1 MGQIAT
7 LANAAYVDGVASVKS
22 SIRAVFGQVDTYVE
36 DLRTRV
42 TAAEGD
48 IDDAESAITALQAT
62 DVTHPNYGETSADR
76 DRPGEVRKFWTSTL
90 DGAPAALTPISES
103 WVVATAFGAA
113 VRLTGAQ
120 YLAPIAATMI
130 EPGRQYR
137 IRAAYRANS
146 TTDPDGDTVQL
157 GIRWLDK
164 DKAGISTTVAANVLE
179 FSTAD
184 GRANTSVVV
193 AKTAATGV
201 DVVPPASAVYMRP
214 FVRTFSASG
223 QIDVDVLEVVD
234 LYDTVDWSPDVEAVE
249 NRMSTAEQDIDD
261 LEDRATAVEGRSTD
275 LEEEVTN
282 ARNGEANLDDRLDG
296 IDTALAQEITDRA
309 ADVDAEEAARIA
321 ADNALDGRLDAV
333 EAEITT
339 ARGGEANLDARLDGI
354 DTAILDEATARADAD
369 TALDGRLDLV
379 ESEIT
384 TARGGQASLD
394 DRLDVMDATDADF
407 ETRVDALETEMTAA
421 RGGEVDLDTRLD
433 GMDTATAGAQ
443 TTADTA
449 QAEITAARG
458 GEANLDARL
467 DGIDTA
473 VSTAQTAADDAQA
486 DADTV
491 TAEVTAA
498 RGGEVDLDTRLDGI
512 ASDVTTAQGTA
523 DTAQSEITTARGGE
537 ASLDARLDGIDTEFT
552 DRPALQRLT
561 IADDAATSF
570 TPVNTVGRI
579 AISGP
584 SAALTGDVFFD
595 AVSPA
600 CTALVAAADIE
611 VTTGALTGT
620 DGSDAKLT
628 VSAHTDGNIY
638 VENRTGASIDI
649 VLLTIS

>member
-7 LANAAYVDGVASVKS
+7 LANAAYVDGVAPEKS
-22 SIRAVFGQVDTYVE
+22 SIRGVFGQVDTYVE

-42 TAAEGD
+42 TEAEGD

-62 DVTHPNYGETSADR
+62 DVTHPTYGEASADR

-90 DGAPAALTPISES
+90 DGAPSALTPISAS
-103 WVVATAFGAA
+103 WVVATGFGAA

-120 YLAPIAATMI
+120 HLAPIAATMI

-164 DKAGISTTVAANVLE
+164 DKAGLSTTEAVNVLD

-201 DVVPPASAVYMRP
+201 DVVPPSGAVYMRP
-214 FVRTFSASG
+214 FIRTFSADG

-234 LYDTVDWSPDVEAVE
+234 LYDAVDWSPDVESVE

-261 LEDRATAVEGRSTD
+261 LEDRATTLETRATGVED
-275 LEEEVTN
+275 EVEA
-282 ARNGEANLDDRLDG
+282 ARGGEDNLDDRLDG
-296 IDTALAQEITDRA
+296 IDAAITSEVATRA
-309 ADVDAEEAARIA
+309 A
-321 ADNALDGRLDAV
+321 
-333 EAEITT
+333 
-339 ARGGEANLDARLDGI
+339 
-354 DTAILDEATARADAD
+354 AD
-369 TALDGRLDLV
+369 TALDGRVTTVESEISIARNGEASLDDRLDGIDDALTSEASTRASADSALDTRLDAV

-384 TARGGQASLD
+384 TARGGEVSLD
-394 DRLDVMDATDADF
+394 IRLDAMDATDTDF

-421 RGGEVDLDTRLD
+421 RGGETDLDTRLD
-433 GMDTATAGAQ
+433 GMGTATATAQ
-443 TTADTA
+443 STADTA
-449 QAEITAARG
+449 QAEVTAARG
-458 GEANLDARL
+458 GQANLDARL
-467 DGIDTA
+467 DSIDTA

-523 DTAQSEITTARGGE
+523 DTAQSEITAARGGE

-595 AVSPA
+595 AVTPA
-600 CTALVAAADIE
+600 CAAIVAAADIE
-611 VTTGALTGT
+611 TTTGALAGT
-620 DGSDAKLT
+620 SGSDAKLT
-628 VSAHTDGNIY
+628 ISAHTDGDVY
-638 VENRTGASIDI
+638 VENRTGASISI